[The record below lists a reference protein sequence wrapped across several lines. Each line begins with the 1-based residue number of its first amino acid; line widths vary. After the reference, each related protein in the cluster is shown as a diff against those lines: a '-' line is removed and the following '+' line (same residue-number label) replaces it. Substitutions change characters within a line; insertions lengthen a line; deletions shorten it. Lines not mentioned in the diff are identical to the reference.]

1 MVLEPPLHEVVQR
14 LAQSDRISLS
24 AKIRDLV
31 LEALEVEEE
40 VALAE
45 LAKERAALLRLRGP
59 CRTSK
64 SGGST
69 ASVADDLA
77 VCVSP

>member
-31 LEALEVEEE
+31 LEALEAEED

-45 LAKERAALLRLRGP
+45 LAKERAATFTIEGALSHEQVWGKRRV
-59 CRTSK
+59 RR
-64 SGGST
+64 
-69 ASVADDLA
+69 
-77 VCVSP
+77 